1 MSHSSQLPATVPQP
15 FGAALAPAVSAAAA
29 TYLAAGLQGADNTRR
44 AYLSD
49 LRSFD
54 QFCAERQ
61 QCPLPASVATLIEYV
76 THLAD
81 TPARPRANA
90 RPGALPRP
98 PRKFA
103 TLKRHLAAIQKNH
116 LLRGY
121 PSAVAAPELAAV
133 LDGIARLKGKR
144 QKQAPAFTVEHLKD
158 VIRGLDRTTP
168 GGLRDRALLL
178 LGFAGAFRRSELAAL
193 DASHVRLTSKA
204 LLIDMV
210 SSKTNQHGELEN
222 KAVFYAPDELFC
234 PVRAVLEW
242 QALLGRTTGPLFVRL
257 ARGAAGEPA
266 RLGQHRL
273 TAKGINELVQKHFGQ
288 HFTAHSLRAAFVTV
302 AVQKGQS
309 NKAIKNQTKQ
319 KTDAMIE
326 RYARLN
332 DVETF
337 NAAQHLGL

>member
-1 MSHSSQLPATVPQP
+1 LH
-15 FGAALAPAVSAAAA
+15 
-29 TYLAAGLQGADNTRR
+29 GADNTRR
-44 AYLSD
+44 AYISD
-49 LRSFD
+49 LRGFD
-54 QFCAERQ
+54 QFCAERSY
-61 QCPLPASVATLIEYV
+61 CPLPADVATLIEYV

-81 TPARPRANA
+81 TPPVPRANA
-90 RPGALPRP
+90 RPNALPRP

-116 LLRGY
+116 QLRGY
-121 PSAVAAPELAAV
+121 PSAVGAPELAAV

-144 QKQAPAFTVEHLKD
+144 QKQAPAFTVEQLKE
-158 VIRGLDRTTP
+158 VIRSIDRTTP
-168 GGLRDRALLL
+168 SGLRDRALLL

-193 DASHVRLTSKA
+193 DVNHVRLTSKA
-204 LLIDMV
+204 LLVDMEG
-210 SSKTNQHGELEN
+210 SKTNQHGELEN
-222 KAVFYAPDELFC
+222 KAVFYTSDELFC

-242 QALLGRTTGPLFVRL
+242 KELLGRTAGPLFV
-257 ARGAAGEPA
+257 
-266 RLGQHRL
+266 RL
-273 TAKGINELVQKHFGQ
+273 TAKGINELVQKHFGTQ
-288 HFTAHSLRAAFVTV
+288 FTAHSLRAAFVTV

>member
-1 MSHSSQLPATVPQP
+1 MSQLPATVPQP
-15 FGAALAPAVSAAAA
+15 FGASLATTVSSAASA
-29 TYLAAGLQGADNTRR
+29 YLDAGLHGADNTRR

-54 QFCAERQ
+54 QFCTERNY
-61 QCPLPASVATLIEYV
+61 CPLPADVATLIEYV

-81 TPARPRANA
+81 TPPVPRANA
-90 RPGALPRP
+90 RADAPPRP

-103 TLKRHLAAIQKNH
+103 TLKRHLSAIQKNH
-116 LLRGY
+116 QLRGY

-144 QKQAPAFTVEHLKD
+144 QKQAPAFTVEHLKE

-193 DASHVRLTSKA
+193 DVDHVRMTSKS
-204 LLIDMV
+204 LLIDMDG
-210 SSKTNQHGELEN
+210 SKTNQHGELEN

-242 QALLGRTTGPLFVRL
+242 KELLGRTTGPLFVRL
-257 ARGAAGEPA
+257 SRGAAGEPS
-266 RLGQHRL
+266 RLSKHRL
-273 TAKGINELVQKHFGQ
+273 TAKGMNELVQKHFGIR
-288 HFTAHSLRAAFVTV
+288 FTAHSLRAAFVTV

>member
-1 MSHSSQLPATVPQP
+1 MSHLPVPVPQP
-15 FGAALAPAVSAAAA
+15 FGANLSTLVSSAAAA
-29 TYLAAGLQGADNTRR
+29 YLDAGLQGADNTRR

-49 LRSFD
+49 LSVFD
-54 QFCAERQ
+54 RFCAERNL
-61 QCPLPASVATLIEYV
+61 CPLPADVATLIEYV
-76 THLAD
+76 TYLAD
-81 TPARPRANA
+81 TPPEPRATARPTTA
-90 RPGALPRP
+90 PRP

-116 LLRGY
+116 QLRGY
-121 PSAVAAPELAAV
+121 DSAVAAPALAAV

-144 QKQAPAFTVEHLKD
+144 QKQAPAFTVDHLKQ
-158 VIRGLDRTTP
+158 VIRGLDRVTP
-168 GGLRDRALLL
+168 AGLRDRALLL
-178 LGFAGAFRRSELAAL
+178 LGFAGAFRRSELEAL
-193 DASHVRLTSKA
+193 DVDHVRLTSKS
-204 LLIDMV
+204 LLIDMGT
-210 SSKTNQHGELEN
+210 SKTNQYGELEN

-242 QALLGRTTGPLFVRL
+242 KELLGRSTGPLFVRL
-257 ARGAAGEPA
+257 ARGAAGEPS
-266 RLGQHRL
+266 RLSKHRL
-273 TAKGINELVQKHFGQ
+273 TAKGMNELVQKHFGAR
-288 HFTAHSLRAAFVTV
+288 FTAHSLRASFVTV

-332 DVETF
+332 DVEDF

>member
-1 MSHSSQLPATVPQP
+1 MSSLLAPVPQP
-15 FGAALAPAVSAAAA
+15 FGASLATTVSAAASA
-29 TYLAAGLQGADNTRR
+29 YLDAGLRGADNTRR

-54 QFCAERQ
+54 QFCAARHY
-61 QCPLPASVATLIEYV
+61 CPLPADVATLIEYV

-81 TPARPRANA
+81 TPPLPRANA
-90 RPGALPRP
+90 RSGAPARP

-116 LLRGY
+116 QLRGY

-144 QKQAPAFTVEHLKD
+144 QKQAPAFTVDQLKE

-193 DASHVRLTSKA
+193 DVDHVRLTAKA
-204 LLIDMV
+204 LVLEMEG
-210 SSKTNQHGELEN
+210 SKTNQHGELES

-242 QALLGRTTGPLFVRL
+242 TALLGRPTGPLFVRL

-273 TAKGINELVQKHFGQ
+273 TAKGINELVQKHFGVS
-288 HFTAHSLRAAFVTV
+288 FTAHSLRAAFVTV
-302 AVQKGQS
+302 AVQRGQS